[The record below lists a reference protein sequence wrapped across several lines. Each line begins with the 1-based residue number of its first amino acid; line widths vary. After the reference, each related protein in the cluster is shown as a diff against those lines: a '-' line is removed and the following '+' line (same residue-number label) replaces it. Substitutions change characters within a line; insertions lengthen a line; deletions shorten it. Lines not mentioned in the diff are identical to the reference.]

1 MIPARMRM
9 VGSLTLGLLLLAGCA
24 PKSGTPVPVS
34 GKVYYKGTL
43 LHGGL
48 IVFTPDAA
56 KGESGPSAYG
66 EIGPDGSY
74 KLMTDNVVG
83 ANPGWYRVTVASLS
97 NTFSSLETPPVSLIP
112 ERYRDPQLSQLQV
125 EVKPNIANPHDF
137 NLPD

>member
-1 MIPARMRM
+1 MRM
-9 VGSLTLGLLLLAGCA
+9 ICSLTLGVLLLAGCA

-34 GKVYYKGTL
+34 GKVYYKGTP

-66 EIGPDGSY
+66 EIGADGSY
-74 KLMTDNVVG
+74 TLKTDAAVG

-97 NTFSSLETPPVSLIP
+97 NTLSALDTPPVSLIP

-125 EVKPNIANPHDF
+125 EVKANVPNPHDF
-137 NLPD
+137 TLPD

>member
-1 MIPARMRM
+1 MRM
-9 VGSLTLGLLLLAGCA
+9 VCSFTLGVLLLAGCA

-34 GKVYYKGTL
+34 GKVSYRNKPL
-43 LHGGL
+43 QGGL

-74 KLMTDNVVG
+74 KLKMDHAAG

-97 NTFSSLETPPVSLIP
+97 NTFSSLDMPPVSLIP
-112 ERYRDPQLSQLQV
+112 ERYRDPQLSQLQI
-125 EVKPNIANPHDF
+125 EVQPNIANLHNVEVQD
-137 NLPD
+137 

>member
-1 MIPARMRM
+1 MRII
-9 VGSLTLGLLLLAGCA
+9 GAFTLSLLFLAGCA

-34 GKVYYKGTL
+34 GKVYYKGTPL
-43 LHGGL
+43 KGGL

-74 KLMTDNVVG
+74 VLKTDAVAG
-83 ANPGWYRVTVASLS
+83 AQPGWYRVTVASLS
-97 NTFSSLETPPVSLIP
+97 NTYTSLDTPPVSLIP

-125 EVKPNIANPHDF
+125 EVQPNVANPHDF